1 MQRLLPA
8 ERPWKSRNSDKL
20 RVTYRV
26 GHIKLQLCVNAVCQI
41 EIQFCVFCSAGK
53 FSFAEWLC
61 VGLLATT
68 TRAFAP
74 LCFICI
80 CALMGFY
87 VLSYC
92 LAFLS
97 CYFTLG
103 QIFPSFSPEKKKTQN
118 STEKW
123 KQVLLCCKLSKAR
136 LKTVIDSKSLYNR
149 IYALL
154 FSSAFLRAAVP
165 LFLKKWRNEK
175 SYKLMGF
182 IWWLRFFWKIDPER
196 SAYRGNYTFV
206 LEEAMLFPRCASK
219 KWAPMCVLCLSKL

>member
-1 MQRLLPA
+1 M
-8 ERPWKSRNSDKL
+8 
-20 RVTYRV
+20 
-26 GHIKLQLCVNAVCQI
+26 GHIKLQLCINAVCQI

-61 VGLLATT
+61 VGLLTT

-154 FSSAFLRAAVP
+154 FSSAFLRAP
-165 LFLKKWRNEK
+165 LFPYFFPYFRRNDEMK
-175 SYKLMGF
+175 NP
-182 IWWLRFFWKIDPER
+182 I
-196 SAYRGNYTFV
+196 N
-206 LEEAMLFPRCASK
+206 
-219 KWAPMCVLCLSKL
+219 